1 MNIPASIKRI
11 ETDSREK
18 HYLNNR
24 YRMNIPA
31 SIKRIE
37 TLLVFFLS
45 VFHGKY
51 EYPRLY

>member
-11 ETDSREK
+11 ETSSKAVIRDSTPS
-18 HYLNNR
+18 
-24 YRMNIPA
+24 MNIPA

-37 TLLVFFLS
+37 TRLFLEA
-45 VFHGKY
+45 HGCHLEY